1 MALLPQTLE
10 QLVRVGANI
19 EITDGASYL
28 PQTLELI
35 VRIAAENGSH
45 VTINANGILPQTL
58 EQLAKIGGNHLT
70 IRV

>member
-10 QLVRVGANI
+10 QLARIGANI
-19 EITDGASYL
+19 EITDGVSYL

-45 VTINANGILPQTL
+45 VTISANGKLPQTL